1 MSSDTLYRKKE
12 RGKMHFSGR
21 KSSAKGVAGFVL
33 SLLAVALV
41 VVLCVVSAM
50 AKGAAGEIIGVL
62 GLVAMVLSGVALS
75 LCLKGLKERDV
86 YTGIPFAGLLIS
98 GILFVFLF
106 CLYVLGIRF

>member
-1 MSSDTLYRKKE
+1 MKEESLYRKRE
-12 RGKMHFSGR
+12 RGNMHFSGR
-21 KSSAKGVAGFVL
+21 TSSRKGVTGFVL
-33 SLLAVALV
+33 SLLAVAAV
-41 VVLCVVSAM
+41 IALCVVSAI
-50 AKGAAGEIIGVL
+50 AGGAAGEIVGVL
-62 GLVAMVLSGVALS
+62 GLLTMAMSGVALS